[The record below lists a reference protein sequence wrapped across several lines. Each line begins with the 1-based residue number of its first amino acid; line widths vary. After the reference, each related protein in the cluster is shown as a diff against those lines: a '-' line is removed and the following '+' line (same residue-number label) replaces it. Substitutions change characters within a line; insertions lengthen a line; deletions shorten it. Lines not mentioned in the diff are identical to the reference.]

1 MKTLVILVMVATL
14 TACGTIAGFGSDIQ
28 KSAEWTKEKMGG
40 SKADAN
46 QK

>member
-1 MKTLVILVMVATL
+1 MKTVAILIVVTAL

-28 KSAEWTKEKMGG
+28 KSAEWTKEKMTG
-40 SKADAN
+40 SKVDLN

>member
-1 MKTLVILVMVATL
+1 MKTVAIIIMVVSL
-14 TACGTIAGFGSDIQ
+14 TACNTIAGLGTDLT

-40 SKADAN
+40 SKVDLN

>member
-1 MKTLVILVMVATL
+1 MKTLAIIIMVTTL

-28 KSAEWTKEKMGG
+28 KSAEWTKEKMVG
-40 SKADAN
+40 SKVDLN